1 MTGGVALDWVRLGAI
16 SDTRA
21 GADERTRTA
30 DPSRRRHGLVA
41 ELRAAAGI
49 PIAGKEVLKG
59 EKLGGKTHQVHLD
72 GYDKT
77 VADRGR

>member
-30 DPSRRRHGLVA
+30 DPSRRRHGLVT
-41 ELRAAAGI
+41 EPPAAAGN
-49 PIAGKEVLKG
+49 PNVGKEVLKG
-59 EKLGGKTHQVHLD
+59 EKLGGKTRQVHLD